1 MKKDILKNQFS
12 HNKYIKYTHTYIIL
26 QIFFTWENYC
36 FNDKVLRKLDEM
48 SKLNEFEI
56 QRIQLNKN
64 KISKLN

>member
-1 MKKDILKNQFS
+1 MKKDILKNKFS

-26 QIFFTWENYC
+26 QIFFMWENYC

-56 QRIQLNKN
+56 QRTQLNKN